1 MSANEDKLSY
11 EDIIKYIKEFSKLE
25 SKSSLTQIQKLLF
38 NAIEGYDPKI
48 KNEVDIKSNH

>member
-48 KNEVDIKSNH
+48 KNVVDIKSNH